1 MPKSIYPS
9 VDEMTNLKT
18 RDRKRNVMNGMKKKG
33 RKTDKEYKKEYKEKL
48 EQLKK
53 ISRNF
58 DATIYY
64 SGNKM
69 LDDKIDRFRK
79 NIRIILEIDYPDE

>member
-1 MPKSIYPS
+1 
-9 VDEMTNLKT
+9 
-18 RDRKRNVMNGMKKKG
+18 MNEMKKKG

-58 DATIYY
+58 DAIYY
-64 SGNKM
+64 ESDVRPRHD
-69 LDDKIDRFRK
+69 LVTRFRK
-79 NIRIILEIDYPDE
+79 NIRIILEIDYDADES

>member
-1 MPKSIYPS
+1 
-9 VDEMTNLKT
+9 
-18 RDRKRNVMNGMKKKG
+18 MNDTEKKG

-48 EQLKK
+48 EQLKEL
-53 ISRNF
+53 SRNF

-79 NIRIILEIDYPDE
+79 NIRIILEIDYPEMP

>member
-1 MPKSIYPS
+1 M
-9 VDEMTNLKT
+9 D
-18 RDRKRNVMNGMKKKG
+18 DMKKKG
-33 RKTDKEYKKEYKEKL
+33 KKTDKEYKKEYKEKL

-58 DATIYY
+58 DAIYY
-64 SGNKM
+64 ESDANPRHD
-69 LDDKIDRFRK
+69 LVNRFRK